1 MHSIARKMS
10 LLAISASLLALISM
24 ACSSEV
30 IKEVPVEVEKVVEV
44 VKEVPVTVEKIVEVE
59 KQIVVEK
66 EVEKDNR
73 TLLVY
78 SGRAEKLVGN
88 LFEQFTE
95 DTGIKVRVK
104 YAKSPA
110 LAATLTEEG
119 ENSWADLFYSQ
130 DPASLEAVS
139 GMFTQIPSSLLSSVP
154 VWAKSSSDNWI
165 GVSGRARVI
174 VHNSNVD
181 PAEMPS
187 DLMGFTDPKWKGR
200 IGWPPTNGSFQ
211 AMVTAMRNMW
221 GDYKTKQWLEGIQA
235 NDPKVYPKNT
245 PTVAATADEEVDIGF
260 VNHYYLHRFQNEQ
273 GMDFNAS
280 NHYLSGDGPGSIVLL
295 SGIGVM
301 NHSKNK
307 DLAEAFIAY
316 TLSDQG
322 QKYFMTKTFE
332 HPLVPGTTDDVTG
345 KDCPICEV
353 IPDLNSIGTQTPDYG
368 EQLGDLAATQ
378 DLLRIVGLIP

>member
-10 LLAISASLLALISM
+10 LLAISASLAALFSL

-30 IKEVPVEVEKVVEV
+30 VKEVPVEVEKVVEV
-44 VKEVPVTVEKIVEVE
+44 VKEVPVTVEKVVEVE
-59 KQIVVEK
+59 KQVV
-66 EVEKDNR
+66 VEKDNR

-88 LFEQFTE
+88 LFDQFTE

-119 ENSWADLFYSQ
+119 DNSWADLFYSQ

-139 GMFTQIPSSLLSSVP
+139 GMFTQIPSDLLSSVP
-154 VWAKSSSDNWI
+154 AWAKSSSDNWI

-221 GDYKTKQWLEGIQA
+221 GDAKTKEWLEGIQA

-301 NHSKNK
+301 SHSKNK

-332 HPLVPGTTDDVTG
+332 HPLVPGTTDGVTSQE
-345 KDCPICEV
+345 CPICDV

-378 DLLRIVGLIP
+378 DLLRTVGLIP

>member
-1 MHSIARKMS
+1 MHVITRKVS
-10 LLAISASLLALISM
+10 FLALSASLVALFSL

-30 IKEVPVEVEKVVEV
+30 VKEVPVEVEKLVEV
-44 VKEVPVTVEKIVEVE
+44 VKEVPVTVEKVVEVE
-59 KQIVVEK
+59 KQVVVEK
-66 EVEKDNR
+66 VVEKDNR

-88 LFEQFTE
+88 LFDRFTE

-110 LAATLTEEG
+110 LAAALTEEG
-119 ENSWADLFYSQ
+119 DNSWADLFYSQ

-139 GMFTQIPSSLLSSVP
+139 GMFTQIPSDLLNSVP
-154 VWAKSSSDNWI
+154 AWAKSSSDNWI

-174 VHNSNVD
+174 VHNSSVD

-221 GDYKTKQWLEGIQA
+221 GDAKTKEWLEGIQA

-316 TLSDQG
+316 ALSDQG

-332 HPLVPGTTDDVTG
+332 HPLVPGTTDDVTSQE
-345 KDCPICEV
+345 CPICEG

-378 DLLRIVGLIP
+378 DLLRAVGLIP